1 MRKCAIAIVSL
12 AGTATARAGAFDFK
26 DAEGFEKCMQLDH
39 LIETVKTAN
48 GAEHRI
54 LTPQEIQ
61 PRCVSAAAALV
72 TQLKDKD
79 LGLECIQ
86 ITKREAA
93 PETSIELIGATTNL
107 SLPLCNEMAIYEV
120 LLRPLSD
127 GHESDWGKKK
137 VKPIIKRCLKD
148 SEFKKDFLEEKDAGD
163 ATRAANA
170 CQILLEEKLVK
181 ACKGGK

>member
-1 MRKCAIAIVSL
+1 MKKWVVAIVSL
-12 AGTATARAGAFDFK
+12 AGAATARAGAFDFK

-39 LIETVKTAN
+39 LIETTNTAG

-54 LTPQEIQ
+54 LTPEEIQ
-61 PRCVSAAAALV
+61 PRCVAAAAALV
-72 TQLKDKD
+72 TKNKDKD
-79 LGLECIQ
+79 LGFECVK

-93 PETSIELIGATTNL
+93 PETSLDLIGATINI

-120 LLRPLSD
+120 LMRPLSD
-127 GHESDWGKKK
+127 GYETDWGKKK
-137 VKPIIKRCLKD
+137 AKPIIKRCLKD
-148 SEFKKDFLEEKDAGD
+148 NEFKKDFLEEKDSGD
-163 ATRAANA
+163 AARAANA